1 MVFLEKEQFL
11 QVVAAT
17 PLVSVDLIVRNPAG
31 QVLLGQRLNRPAQGY
46 WFVPGGRICKG
57 EALADA
63 FKRLT
68 LAELGQQLDYTKAR
82 LIGAFDH
89 FYADSVFGNS
99 PSTHYVALGHEVY
112 VEQLGQ
118 LPQEQ
123 HDAYQWVS
131 VEELLN
137 RPDVHR
143 HTKLYFLS
151 GADGAL

>member
-1 MVFLEKEQFL
+1 MFLEKELFQ

-17 PLVSVDLIVRNPAG
+17 PLVSVDLIVRNSSG
-31 QVLLGQRLNRPAQGY
+31 LVLLGKRLNRPAQGY

-68 LAELGQQLDYTKAR
+68 LAELGQELDYTQAR

-89 FYADSVFGNS
+89 FYDDSVFGS
-99 PSTHYVALGHEVY
+99 TPSTHYVALGHEVLL
-112 VEQLGQ
+112 EQVAD
-118 LPQEQ
+118 LPLEQ
-123 HDAYQWVS
+123 HNAYQWMS
-131 VEELLN
+131 VEELLS

-151 GADGAL
+151 GPDGLQ